1 MSSTF
6 CFILYLK
13 KNVVSNFY
21 KQRVHSCTDL
31 LLVQICEQQNFC
43 IFFTF
48 FNRECCEMQLNFSTR
63 KYNFL
68 YYFLSKKST
77 SIITWYLITVHNR
90 WLSVN
95 YGTSKKRKLKKKK
108 KERKKWNNRAFL
120 LKTIHWNKRYNGPSA
135 QLKSPHKTTVRPN
148 QRKRLSKKKEEKK
161 KRELLQYNNMAPSC
175 VIEWPF
181 D

>member
-1 MSSTF
+1 MHSS
-6 CFILYLK
+6 
-13 KNVVSNFY
+13 
-21 KQRVHSCTDL
+21 TDL

-108 KERKKWNNRAFL
+108 KKEKNE
-120 LKTIHWNKRYNGPSA
+120 TIVLSFWKQSIEISVTMDL
-135 QLKSPHKTTVRPN
+135 LKSPHKTTVRPN